1 MRHLFWNCELSV
13 SVLHAAWNGREEGMG
28 GGGGG
33 SRVLFHY
40 KKNLCQPKLK
50 LKLFSCVYF
59 MKSCGYAN
67 YFLEFH
73 SKWVW
78 QVCLLIWAKGSLF
91 CIFDQT
97 DLLFIVN
104 LCHRIGENWLTAQGK
119 HLRSGL
125 CLFRVSVTADMQVDM
140 LLSCQTIVGFKVLS
154 CFECK
159 QVEMQAWR
167 AGTGF
172 GTSYC
177 NFWRVII
184 WWAFSVFL
192 CSRFL
197 LARHKAAIDVYNEAA
212 KLSERD
218 WVMKHWLFGCFIS
231 DFSQADICKFCFRSF
246 SSFWLAL

>member
-1 MRHLFWNCELSV
+1 MEWQ
-13 SVLHAAWNGREEGMG
+13 G

-33 SRVLFHY
+33 VWGGGDLGGGKVGGGSWVLFHY

-67 YFLEFH
+67 CFSEFQ
-73 SKWVW
+73 SVSWTFR
-78 QVCLLIWAKGSLF
+78 QVCLLVWAKWSLF

-104 LCHRIGENWLTAQGK
+104 LCHRIGENWLTTQGK

-125 CLFRVSVTADMQVDM
+125 CLFHVSVTAGMQMDM

-154 CFECK
+154 CFGCK
-159 QVEMQAWR
+159 QVETQAWR
-167 AGTGF
+167 AGICF
-172 GTSYC
+172 VTSYC
-177 NFWRVII
+177 NFWRVTI

-218 WVMKHWLFGCFIS
+218 WVMKHWLFGGFIS
-231 DFSQADICKFCFRSF
+231 DFSQADSCKFCFRSF